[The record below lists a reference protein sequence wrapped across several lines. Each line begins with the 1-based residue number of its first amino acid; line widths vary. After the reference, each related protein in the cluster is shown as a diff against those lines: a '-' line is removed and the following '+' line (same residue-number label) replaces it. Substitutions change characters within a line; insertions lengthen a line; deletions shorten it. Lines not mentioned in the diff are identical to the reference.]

1 MKASGVL
8 SCILL
13 LSFGACFPPDDSQEL
28 RCPREGFGTTAGQ
41 RELRLAPTPKGKRSP
56 QDLNALVSIAKEL
69 QSFEQ
74 EKAGIR
80 FRFGRQQDARNGE
93 NEVLNYPREEVR
105 GEKRGDA
112 LGSLAEELN
121 GYVRKKG
128 GFSFRFGRGR
138 RAARV

>member
-1 MKASGVL
+1 MKAFGVV

-28 RCPREGFGTTAGQ
+28 RCPREGFGTAAEQ
-41 RELRLAPTPKGKRSP
+41 PELGVVQTPRWTRSAP
-56 QDLNALVSIAKEL
+56 DLNALVSIAKEL
-69 QSFEQ
+69 QSFGQ

-80 FRFGRQQDARNGE
+80 FRFGRQQDALAGD
-93 NEVLNYPREEVR
+93 NEVLNYPREED
-105 GEKRGDA
+105 GGKKRGDA

-138 RAARV
+138 RAAHV